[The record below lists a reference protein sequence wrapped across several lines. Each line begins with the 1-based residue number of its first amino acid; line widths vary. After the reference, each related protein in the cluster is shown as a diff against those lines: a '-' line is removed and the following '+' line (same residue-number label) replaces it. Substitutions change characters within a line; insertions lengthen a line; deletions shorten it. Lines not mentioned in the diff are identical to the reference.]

1 MIAIDTDV
9 LAVHH
14 IFHNDPRY
22 ATTRDFFARIE
33 GRPRAITVFNLLEL
47 SGLFASASRA
57 LESKAVFD
65 KYLRAANVMILF
77 PVLKAGDTRHFW
89 QVVTFECLDRIQK
102 GMRLGDAAI
111 LWALETN
118 QEVDT
123 FVTWNTKHFKG
134 KTPLKVLTPSELL

>member
-14 IFHNDPRY
+14 IFHNDSRY
-22 ATTRDFFARIE
+22 AATRDFFARIE

-47 SGLFASASRA
+47 SGIFASANRA
-57 LESKAVFD
+57 IESKAAFE
-65 KYLRAANVMILF
+65 KYIRAGNVLILF
-77 PVLKAGDTRHFW
+77 PVLTAGDAKHFW
-89 QVVTFECLDRIQK
+89 QVVTFECFDRIQK

-118 QEVDT
+118 QEVDA
-123 FVTWNTKHFKG
+123 FVTWNTRHFKG
-134 KTPLKVLTPSELL
+134 KTSLKILTPS

>member
-14 IFHNDPRY
+14 MFHNDPKY
-22 ATTRDFFARIE
+22 AATRDFFARIKD
-33 GRPRAITVFNLLEL
+33 RPRAITVFNLLEL
-47 SGLFASASRA
+47 SGIFASASRA

-65 KYLRAANVMILF
+65 KYLRAGNVLILF
-77 PVLKAGDTRHFW
+77 PVLKPGDTKQFW
-89 QVVTFECLDRIQK
+89 QAVIFECFDRIQK

-134 KTPLKVLTPSELL
+134 KTTLKILTPSEFL